1 MFGTYPNT
9 SYICR
14 RKYQDIEDNIQKS
27 HLNISLLIDKVFVL

>member
-14 RKYQDIEDNIQKS
+14 RKYTYLLYYYLFIP
-27 HLNISLLIDKVFVL
+27 LNYHIVKVILL